1 VRFSKSSSRTAW
13 VKKTLVIASLTLR
26 QQQKT
31 LSHENQIT
39 YGIVMIWRALNSE
52 V

>member
-1 VRFSKSSSRTAW
+1 VRFSKSSSRTARA
-13 VKKTLVIASLTLR
+13 KKTLLIASLTLR

-39 YGIVMIWRALNSE
+39 YGIVMLWRVLNGE